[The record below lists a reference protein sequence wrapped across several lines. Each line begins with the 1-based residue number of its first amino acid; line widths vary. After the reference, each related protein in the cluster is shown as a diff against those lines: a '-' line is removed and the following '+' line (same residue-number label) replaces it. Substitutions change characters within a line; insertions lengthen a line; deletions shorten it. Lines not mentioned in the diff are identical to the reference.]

1 MDFYNIEIKDNNPNF
16 RRSYEEQYYYD
27 IHKNISK
34 ELNTDIYNK
43 LFDKYD
49 AFKVLLNR
57 YPYPL
62 INAKHYLIW
71 FNPKYNWIE
80 NEKMVKIIL
89 EKYFGSKEIKI
100 WENADFLRT
109 VKNIRH
115 LHIIVKK

>member
-49 AFKVLLNR
+49 AFKV
-57 YPYPL
+57 
-62 INAKHYLIW
+62 
-71 FNPKYNWIE
+71 
-80 NEKMVKIIL
+80 II
-89 EKYFGSKEIKI
+89 K
-100 WENADFLRT
+100 
-109 VKNIRH
+109 
-115 LHIIVKK
+115 